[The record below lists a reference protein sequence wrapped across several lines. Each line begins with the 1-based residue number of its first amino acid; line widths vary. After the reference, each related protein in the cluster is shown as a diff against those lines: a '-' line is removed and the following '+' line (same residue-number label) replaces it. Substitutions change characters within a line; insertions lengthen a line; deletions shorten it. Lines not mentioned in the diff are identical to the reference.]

1 MLMLGREEWGGRCIL
16 YVEDDES
23 YTTFGDVTAR
33 GLARLPYRLAGSLSL
48 HLLSYHTTRSSP
60 RYMRVH
66 QHLYPMLHS
75 TFVLMS
81 KGCLP
86 GSRDVNAAVKR
97 QLMIPRAG

>member
-23 YTTFGDVTAR
+23 YTTFGDVSAG
-33 GLARLPYRLAGSLSL
+33 GLARLPYRLAVSLSIIYL
-48 HLLSYHTTRSSP
+48 AITTTRSSP
-60 RYMRVH
+60 RYMRDH
-66 QHLYPMLHS
+66 RHLNPMLHS